1 VGKGSGSG
9 AGRGSPGAP
18 KLGTRFVS
26 AADLAGAEDLLGGS
40 GMSEI
45 RVEKQMQLLESGQA
59 KANLVKVSVTP
70 GGRVVVD
77 DGRHRIEAAR
87 RLAALGRPVKLRVRF
102 SRGSK
107 ALDKP

>member
-1 VGKGSGSG
+1 MGKNSGSG

-26 AADLAGAEDLLGGS
+26 VSELANAEDLLGGS
-40 GMSEI
+40 GMSDV
-45 RVEKQMQLLESGQA
+45 RVEKQMQLLQSGQA

-70 GGRVVVD
+70 GGRVLVD
-77 DGRHRIEAAR
+77 DGRHRIEAAK
-87 RLAALGRPVKLRVRF
+87 RLAAAGKPVKLRVRF

>member
-1 VGKGSGSG
+1 VGKSSGSG

-26 AADLAGAEDLLGGS
+26 VSELANAENALGDS
-40 GMSEI
+40 GFQEN
-45 RVEKQMQLLESGQA
+45 RVLTQMKLLEKGLANQ
-59 KANLVKVSVTP
+59 NLVKVSVTP
-70 GGRVVVD
+70 GGKTIVE
-77 DGRHRIEAAR
+77 DGRHRIEAAK
-87 RLAALGRPVKLRVRF
+87 RLEAAGKPVLLRVRF